1 MYSVAWS
8 PDGKS
13 LATAGFDY
21 TVRLWDVGTR
31 KEIKKLDGH
40 TKLVLAVAIS
50 PDGKRVLS
58 GSQDKTAKIW
68 EWPVFSPTKTFAG
81 HPGAVQALAVKP
93 DGKLVAAAA
102 GRSVK
107 IWDLATGQTIKEVQ
121 GHDGDVQSVAWRG
134 DGGGLATGDKAHGIR
149 LWKADLNHE
158 ATIESPGEGVLAL
171 AYLPN
176 NQQLASAGSDGLG
189 RLWQLP
195 AIAPRT
201 IDPKGAVDVFAI
213 SRDGTKLATAGGDKV
228 IRLWN
233 TADGK
238 SIKEIAD
245 RRAGGRRCIP
255 ARRVK
260 TGGGARD
267 KKRADLPDGG
277 WQGGEEDR
285 RAARGDF
292 RDRLPR

>member
-1 MYSVAWS
+1 MIRVVKRSSRAAAIILLTATVTAGFALAQQASIVGKLEGHTSPVYSVAWS

-50 PDGKRVLS
+50 PDGKHVLS

-102 GRSVK
+102 GK
-107 IWDLATGQTIKEVQ
+107 IGQDLGPRDRCRQSRKCRDMTATFNLSPGA
-121 GHDGDVQSVAWRG
+121 GMAAGSLRG
-134 DGGGLATGDKAHGIR
+134 TRLIGIR

-195 AIAPRT
+195 AIAPRR
-201 IDPKGAVDVFAI
+201 IRSEGAVDVFAI
-213 SRDGTKLATAGGDKV
+213 SPRRNQA
-228 IRLWN
+228 R
-233 TADGK
+233 
-238 SIKEIAD
+238 D
-245 RRAGGRRCIP
+245 RRRR
-255 ARRVK
+255 
-260 TGGGARD
+260 
-267 KKRADLPDGG
+267 
-277 WQGGEEDR
+277 
-285 RAARGDF
+285 
-292 RDRLPR
+292 